1 MDNKSTKEDKEMSHE
16 IIRYRIRQDG
26 MVEERVEGATGDSC
40 ERLTKEIEK
49 ALGDISNRIHTAD
62 YYLKQPN
69 KNVTLQHDQDQ
80 N

>member
-1 MDNKSTKEDKEMSHE
+1 MSHD
-16 IIRYRIRQDG
+16 IIRFRIRQDG
-26 MVEERVEGATGDSC
+26 VVEEKVEGVYGDSC

-49 ALGDISNRIHTAD
+49 ALGDISRRIHTTD